1 MRSSVSASPA
11 PSRRSASA
19 APSAAGSS
27 RGGRAASHSAGQP
40 QGSEGSG
47 SFSQR
52 NLYYLRSSPYTVLQ
66 MVLYLDARHIA
77 WMNAP
82 SEETGGRRPNGEVIM
97 QKALSVLRTRIM
109 DKLRKESGTNGR
121 MGVVSRKEKVDVYA
135 AYDFQMAY
143 FFRKMSDRH
152 AVLLKDKSLVF
163 PNSSAAMPLNSESEA
178 GNAPIPSSSERA
190 AKRRR
195 TQTGAEDSAGLFLGG
210 DGHEG
215 AVDQPISIKPEESEE
230 AAAALLQSSTGPD
243 VDTDQGFYDRMQQ
256 PYLRSAEEFDEE
268 EQQLEPHQGR
278 TG

>member
-1 MRSSVSASPA
+1 
-11 PSRRSASA
+11 
-19 APSAAGSS
+19 
-27 RGGRAASHSAGQP
+27 
-40 QGSEGSG
+40 
-47 SFSQR
+47 
-52 NLYYLRSSPYTVLQ
+52 
-66 MVLYLDARHIA
+66 
-77 WMNAP
+77 
-82 SEETGGRRPNGEVIM
+82 
-97 QKALSVLRTRIM
+97 
-109 DKLRKESGTNGR
+109 
-121 MGVVSRKEKVDVYA
+121 RKEKVDVYA

-195 TQTGAEDSAGLFLGG
+195 TETDAEDSAGLFLGG

>member
-1 MRSSVSASPA
+1 
-11 PSRRSASA
+11 
-19 APSAAGSS
+19 
-27 RGGRAASHSAGQP
+27 
-40 QGSEGSG
+40 
-47 SFSQR
+47 
-52 NLYYLRSSPYTVLQ
+52 
-66 MVLYLDARHIA
+66 
-77 WMNAP
+77 
-82 SEETGGRRPNGEVIM
+82 
-97 QKALSVLRTRIM
+97 
-109 DKLRKESGTNGR
+109 

-163 PNSSAAMPLNSESEA
+163 PNSSAAMPLISESEA

-195 TQTGAEDSAGLFLGG
+195 TQTGAEDSAGLFMGG
-210 DGHEG
+210 DGQEG

-230 AAAALLQSSTGPD
+230 GAAALLQSSTGSD

-256 PYLRSAEEFDEE
+256 HYLRSAEDLDEE